1 MINKQ
6 SIWFTMLFSVILVLS
21 IFYVSMNEDNID
33 SLIIDDEVYTDDSS
47 LVISESTEL
56 VSLRV
61 ANDEEV
67 QNTMNELKDTILSD
81 IATVEE
87 KNDAYNELL
96 VLSSLKGEEEK
107 IVKILK
113 NEFKVDSFVKI
124 NSTSITVVVDADED
138 SYEDANK
145 IIRRIQSEYED
156 EKYITVKFN

>member
-6 SIWFTMLFSVILVLS
+6 SLWFTMLFSIILVLS
-21 IFYVSMNEDNID
+21 IFYVSMGEDNVKEFVNEDI
-33 SLIIDDEVYTDDSS
+33 VTDDSS

-56 VSLRV
+56 VSLRISS
-61 ANDEEV
+61 DEEV
-67 QNTMNELKDTILSD
+67 QNTMNELKNTLLSD
-81 IATVEE
+81 VATIEE

-96 VLSSLKGEEEK
+96 VLSNIKGEEEK
-107 IVKILK
+107 LEGILS

-124 NSTSITVVVDADED
+124 SSNGITVVVDADKD

-145 IIRRIQSEYED
+145 IIRRIQEEYED

>member
-6 SIWFTMLFSVILVLS
+6 NLWFAMLFSIILVLS
-21 IFYVSMNEDNID
+21 IFYVSMNDTNINEFVSEDADIQ
-33 SLIIDDEVYTDDSS
+33 DSS

-67 QNTMNELKDTILSD
+67 QNTINELKDTLLSTT
-81 IATVEE
+81 ATIEE

-96 VLSSLKGEEEK
+96 VLSNVKGIEEK
-107 IVKILK
+107 LVKILSD
-113 NEFKVDSFVKI
+113 EFDIDSFVKVS
-124 NSTSITVVVDADED
+124 STGITVVVESSKN
-138 SYEDANK
+138 SYKDANE
-145 IIRRIQSEYED
+145 IIRRIQKEFEE